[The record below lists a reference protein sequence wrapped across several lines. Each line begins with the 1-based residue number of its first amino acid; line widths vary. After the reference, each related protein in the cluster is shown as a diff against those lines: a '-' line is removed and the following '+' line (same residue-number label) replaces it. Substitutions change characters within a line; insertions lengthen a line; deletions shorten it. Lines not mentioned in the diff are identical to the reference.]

1 MPLLLSIIFFIFFSC
16 AFVFLYQKIND
27 NNQKAEQK
35 TITWKQESLRRD
47 EMQSLNSS
55 FQNMTNSQALLET
68 HFIKSSDVVPFL
80 NTIEA
85 LGPAVGAS
93 AEIDSVDTSPDGA
106 SLIVELQASGSF
118 GAVYKFLTLLEN
130 SPYDFLSMDIHTITD
145 VVPNKKVTT
154 PKWEA
159 DFKIQLLS
167 FVP

>member
-1 MPLLLSIIFFIFFSC
+1 
-16 AFVFLYQKIND
+16 
-27 NNQKAEQK
+27 
-35 TITWKQESLRRD
+35 
-47 EMQSLNSS
+47 
-55 FQNMTNSQALLET
+55 MTNSQALLET

-130 SPYDFLSMDIHTITD
+130 SPYELNFLSMDIHTITD

-154 PKWEA
+154 QNGRPISKYN
-159 DFKIQLLS
+159 F
-167 FVP
+167 